1 MGNRED
7 LLAGAKR
14 CLYEKGYAHTTARD
28 IAAAAGTSLAAIGYH
43 FRSTEAL
50 LNAAMLEAL
59 GDWGQALGRA
69 LAGAAEP
76 AAAPLDRFEAIWTR
90 AIGSFEQLRPVLVA
104 SVQAFAQAE
113 HVPEVRE
120 QLAAGLDEGRLGLAE
135 LFQHLDPARDEPRAR
150 QVGAFYQALMSGV
163 VVQWLVDPRHA
174 PTGRD
179 LADALR
185 AILAHVG
192 PAAAAPA
199 PARAARPPRS

>member
-7 LLAGAKR
+7 LLAGAKH
-14 CLYEKGYAHTTARD
+14 CLYERGYARTTARD

-59 GDWGQALGRA
+59 GDWGEELGRV
-69 LAGAAEP
+69 LAAEVDP
-76 AAAPLDRFEAIWTR
+76 AAGPLERFEVIWTR
-90 AIGSFEQLRPVLVA
+90 VIGSFDQLRPVLVA
-104 SVQAFAQAE
+104 SVQAAAQAE
-113 HVPEVRE
+113 HVPEIRA
-120 QLAAGLDEGRLGLAE
+120 QLAAGLDAGRFGLAE
-135 LFQHLDPARDEPRAR
+135 LFQNPEEGRDEQQAW
-150 QVGAFYQALMSGV
+150 QVGSFYQALMSGI
-163 VVQWLVDPRHA
+163 VVQWLVDPQHA

-192 PAAAAPA
+192 QPAAAEA
-199 PARAARPPRS
+199 PPRAR